1 MSEKSPAQK
10 AAEALEK
17 ERERQRIAQINAQ
30 INSNNE
36 SIVNYNNWKDSC
48 VSIKSEM
55 TNAVNAWKTAK
66 EEFRKCSI
74 ASTVEKKK
82 VFEGMAAPSV
92 KQKNESK
99 IKEIDGIMGKAEKVI
114 GQLEELK
121 GTLEGK
127 VSVLEESNK
136 GLERQK

>member
-10 AAEALEK
+10 RSTGKKRA
-17 ERERQRIAQINAQ
+17 ERQRIAQINAQ

-66 EEFRKCSI
+66 EEFGKCSI
-74 ASTVEKKK
+74 ASTVEKKN

-92 KQKNESK
+92 KQKMNQNQRLMALWE
-99 IKEIDGIMGKAEKVI
+99 KAEKVI

>member
-48 VSIKSEM
+48 VSIKE
-55 TNAVNAWKTAK
+55 
-66 EEFRKCSI
+66 KCI
-74 ASTVEKKK
+74 
-82 VFEGMAAPSV
+82 
-92 KQKNESK
+92 
-99 IKEIDGIMGKAEKVI
+99 
-114 GQLEELK
+114 
-121 GTLEGK
+121 
-127 VSVLEESNK
+127 
-136 GLERQK
+136 

>member
-17 ERERQRIAQINAQ
+17 ERERQRIAQ

-66 EEFRKCSI
+66 EEFGKCSI
-74 ASTVEKKK
+74 ASTVEKKN